1 MFERKQITPDN
12 PQHIAFIMDGNGRWA
27 KKQGKPRTYGHYMG
41 AYKIEDVVR
50 WCSNIGVKYTT
61 FYAFSTE
68 NWKRPPEEINFI
80 FNLLVEKIEE
90 FYERMNKENVRL
102 RFIGRLEEVP
112 ENAMAKCFEYEEK
125 TKNNE
130 KIQAILALN
139 YGGRSEIVDA
149 VKKMLDQDNRH
160 VDEQTFRN
168 YLYAPDVPDPDLVIR
183 TSGEMRISNF
193 LLWEI
198 AYSEFYFSNLLW
210 PEFSEEELKRA
221 VEIYQGRDR
230 RFGGIK

>member
-1 MFERKQITPDN
+1 MFEKRHEISNN

-41 AYKIEDVVR
+41 AYKIEEVVR
-50 WCSNIGVKYTT
+50 WCANRDVKYAT

-68 NWKRPPEEINFI
+68 NWKRPPEEVNFI
-80 FNLLVEKIEE
+80 FNLLVEKIGE

-102 RFIGRLEEVP
+102 RFIGRLEELP
-112 ENAMAKCFEYEEK
+112 ENVRAKCFEYEEK
-125 TKNNE
+125 TKSNDR
-130 KIQAILALN
+130 IQAILAIN

-149 VKKMLDQDNRH
+149 VKKIFDQDASDL
-160 VDEQTFRN
+160 DEQSFRD
-168 YLYAPDVPDPDLVIR
+168 YLYAPDVPDPDLVVR

-198 AYSEFYFSNLLW
+198 AYSEFYFSDLLW
-210 PEFSEEELKRA
+210 PEFSEEELERA
-221 VEIYQGRDR
+221 IEAYRGRNR

>member
-1 MFERKQITPDN
+1 M
-12 PQHIAFIMDGNGRWA
+12 
-27 KKQGKPRTYGHYMG
+27 
-41 AYKIEDVVR
+41 
-50 WCSNIGVKYTT
+50 
-61 FYAFSTE
+61 
-68 NWKRPPEEINFI
+68 
-80 FNLLVEKIEE
+80 VEKIEE

-102 RFIGRLEEVP
+102 RFIGRLEELPDNVK
-112 ENAMAKCFEYEEK
+112 AKCFEYEEK
-125 TKNNE
+125 TKDNG
-130 KIQAILALN
+130 KIQAILAIN

-149 VKKMLDQDNRH
+149 VKNMLNEDNH
-160 VDEQTFRN
+160 HIDEQTFRN

-221 VEIYQGRDR
+221 IEAYQGRDR
-230 RFGGIK
+230 RFGGLNRNG